1 MNGENDR
8 TSGGTIFFI
17 TDGEQSCSNDNEITI
32 HDDGE
37 NEVINRAKRSKVR
50 IITVAFGYKSL
61 FFCSKDGNVILD
73 FLNNFL
79 QKRC

>member
-50 IITVAFGYKSL
+50 IITVAFGYKL
-61 FFCSKDGNVILD
+61 IFCSKKYVELVML
-73 FLNNFL
+73 F
-79 QKRC
+79 